1 MDATKA
7 KEITKSAES
16 KIKKAIEHLETTL
29 LGIRA
34 GKANPA
40 LFNQVIVDY
49 YGSQTPLPQ
58 VSSITSPDARTVL
71 IQPWG
76 KNMIQSIERAIMQ
89 SNLGLT
95 PQNNGETIRIN
106 IPPLTEE
113 RRKDLVKQAKHEGE
127 NARVSIRNARRD
139 AIESIKKLHKEGLS
153 EDLVKDFEVE
163 IQKLV
168 DNYTKTVDSVLDRK
182 EKEILAV

>member
-7 KEITKSAES
+7 KEITKSAEN

-40 LFNQVIVDY
+40 LFNQVLVDY

-58 VSSITSPDARTVL
+58 ISSITSPDARTIL
-71 IQPWG
+71 IQPWE
-76 KNMIQSIERAIMQ
+76 KSMIQPIERAIMQ
-89 SNLGLT
+89 ANLGFT

-113 RRKDLVKQAKHEGE
+113 RRKNLVKQSKHEGE
-127 NARVSIRNARRD
+127 NARVSIRNTRRE
-139 AIESIKKLHKEGLS
+139 AIESIKKLQKEGLS
-153 EDLVKDFEVE
+153 EDLVKDFEID
-163 IQKLV
+163 IQKIV
-168 DNYTKTVDSVLDRK
+168 DIYSKNIDSVLEKK

>member
-7 KEITKSAES
+7 KEIMKSAEN
-16 KIKKAIEHLETTL
+16 KIQKAVEHLETTL

-40 LFNQVIVDY
+40 LFNQVLVDY
-49 YGSQTPLPQ
+49 YGSQTPLTQ

-71 IQPWG
+71 IQPWDKG
-76 KNMIQSIERAIMQ
+76 LIQAVERAIMQ
-89 SNLGLT
+89 ANLGFT

-113 RRKDLVKQAKHEGE
+113 RRKDLVKQSKHEGE

-139 AIESIKKLHKEGLS
+139 AIESIKKLQKEGLS
-153 EDLVKDFEVE
+153 EDLVKDFEAD
-163 IQKLV
+163 IQKVV
-168 DNYTKTVDSVLDRK
+168 DKYSKNVDSILDKK
-182 EKEILAV
+182 EREILAV